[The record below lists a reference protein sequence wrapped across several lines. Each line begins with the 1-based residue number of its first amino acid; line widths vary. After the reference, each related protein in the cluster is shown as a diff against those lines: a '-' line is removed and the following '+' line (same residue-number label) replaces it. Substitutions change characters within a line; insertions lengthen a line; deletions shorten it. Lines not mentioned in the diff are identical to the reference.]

1 MNLKGLVC
9 RELGEGLTEKE
20 LAAAVG
26 VAPRTIIK
34 ILADRLP
41 KDPAIWKKFAKYFRM
56 DADFLRIGRLVSA
69 METSGSEG
77 AVSMKKVPLL
87 TWTQVGQMM
96 ESIEPSHITDPE
108 ALLEATDVTGAR
120 NFALRVKD
128 DSMYPMFGEG
138 EIIFVNPDIESEPGQ
153 YVVAAARNSPESGM
167 LRELN
172 MIGDQYVLHPL
183 NRRYKDMPL
192 TKAYCIWG
200 KVVRL
205 RKNL

>member
-1 MNLKGLVC
+1 MNLKGLIY
-9 RELGEGLTEKE
+9 RELGDGLTEKE

-26 VAPRTIIK
+26 VSPRTIIK

-41 KDPAIWKKFAKYFRM
+41 KEPAVWKKFAKYFRM
-56 DADFLRIGRLVSA
+56 DADFLRTGRLANVT
-69 METSGSEG
+69 EPCVSEG
-77 AVSMKKVPLL
+77 AVPMRKVPLL

-96 ESIEPSHITDPE
+96 EHIEPSTITNPE
-108 ALLEATDVTGAR
+108 ALLLATDIAGAR
-120 NFALRVKD
+120 TFALRVKD

-138 EIIFVNPDIESEPGQ
+138 EIIFVNPDIETEPKQ
-153 YVVAAARNSPESGM
+153 YVVAAARDAPESGM

-192 TKAYCIWG
+192 TKDYCMWG

>member
-1 MNLKGLVC
+1 VNLKGLVC

-26 VAPRTIIK
+26 VSPRTIIK

-41 KDPAIWKKFAKYFRM
+41 KEPAVWKKFAKYFRM
-56 DADFLRIGRLVSA
+56 DADFLRTGRLVNVT
-69 METSGSEG
+69 EPCVSEG
-77 AVSMKKVPLL
+77 AVPMRKAPLL

-96 ESIEPSHITDPE
+96 EHIDPSTITNPE
-108 ALLEATDVTGAR
+108 ALLLATDITGAR
-120 NFALRVKD
+120 TFALRVKD

-138 EIIFVNPDIESEPGQ
+138 EIIFVNPDLEAEPGQ

-172 MIGDQYVLHPL
+172 MIGEQYVLHPL
-183 NRRYKDMPL
+183 NRRYKDLPL
-192 TKAYCIWG
+192 TNDYSIWG

>member
-41 KDPAIWKKFAKYFRM
+41 KEPAMWKKFAKYFRM
-56 DADFLRIGRLVSA
+56 DADFLRIGRLVSV
-69 METSGSEG
+69 METAGGEG
-77 AVSMKKVPLL
+77 AVPMRKVPLL
-87 TWTQVGQMM
+87 TWTQVGRMM
-96 ESIEPSHITDPE
+96 GSIEPSHITDPE
-108 ALLEATDVTGAR
+108 ALLETDVAGAR
-120 NFALRVKD
+120 TFALRVKD

-138 EIIFVNPDIESEPGQ
+138 EVIFVNPDLESEPGQ
-153 YVVAAARNSPESGM
+153 YVVAAARNSPESAM

-172 MIGDQYVLHPL
+172 LIGEQYVLHPL

-192 TKAYCIWG
+192 TNAYCIWG

>member
-1 MNLKGLVC
+1 VNLKGLVC

-26 VAPRTIIK
+26 VSPRTIIK

-41 KDPAIWKKFAKYFRM
+41 KEPAVWKKFAKYFRM
-56 DADFLRIGRLVSA
+56 DADFLRIGRLISA
-69 METSGSEG
+69 METSES
-77 AVSMKKVPLL
+77 ASTVPTRKVPLL
-87 TWTQVGQMM
+87 TWAQVGQMM
-96 ESIEPSHITDPE
+96 ERIEPSHVTDPE
-108 ALLEATDVTGAR
+108 ALLEATDVAGAR
-120 NFALRVKD
+120 TFALRVKD

-138 EIIFVNPDIESEPGQ
+138 EIIFVNPDLEAEPGQ
-153 YVVAAARNSPESGM
+153 YVVAAARNSPDSAM

-172 MIGDQYVLHPL
+172 MIGEQYVLHPL

-192 TKAYCIWG
+192 RNDYSIWG

>member
-1 MNLKGLVC
+1 MNLKGLIY
-9 RELGEGLTEKE
+9 RELGDGLTEKE

-26 VAPRTIIK
+26 VSPRTIIK
-34 ILADRLP
+34 ILADKLP
-41 KDPAIWKKFAKYFRM
+41 KEPAVWKKFAKYFRM
-56 DADFLRIGRLVSA
+56 DADFLRTGSLVNVT
-69 METSGSEG
+69 EPCVSEG
-77 AVSMKKVPLL
+77 AVPTRKVPLL

-96 ESIEPSHITDPE
+96 EHIEPSTITNPE
-108 ALLEATDVTGAR
+108 ALLLATDIAGAR
-120 NFALRVKD
+120 TFALRVKD

-138 EIIFVNPDIESEPGQ
+138 EIIFVNPGIESEPGQ
-153 YVVAAARNSPESGM
+153 YVVAAACDSPESGI